1 MKTQQSKEQE
11 NRDQRPEKLGY
22 DTPQLNRVG
31 SVVKLTQGPTSGF
44 EDGFGSGSGS
54 I

>member
-1 MKTQQSKEQE
+1 MKAQQPQNQETREQS
-11 NRDQRPEKLGY
+11 PEKLGY
-22 DTPQLNRVG
+22 DTPQLSRVG